1 MTATM
6 INLSPGSLDP
16 RRPWPPRIFQ
26 NTPLHHPEPLS
37 ITGAQKPLGG
47 ITGAERGEI

>member
-16 RRPWPPRIFQ
+16 RRPWPPRVFQ
-26 NTPLHHPEPLS
+26 NTPLPYSEPLS

-47 ITGAERGEI
+47 ITVVERGEV